1 LTAIIFHARLVSVGS
16 DNVNYGFSKIFGKT
30 HENVRRK
37 AIGPK
42 SCGHGSQLHFSFEEA
57 NMPSVFNS
65 ALCLQESLVII
76 PHINLLM

>member
-30 HENVRRK
+30 RKNVRRK

-42 SCGHGSQLHFSFEEA
+42 SCRHGSQLHFSFEEA
-57 NMPSVFNS
+57 DYYMPSVFNS
-65 ALCLQESLVII
+65 TYVYK
-76 PHINLLM
+76 NL